1 MAETA
6 CGWPCGVPV
15 PEYGHDA
22 LFA

>member
-1 MAETA
+1 MAGTA